1 MFRWY
6 ERRESHPDT
15 LMTSSLCQLLSR
27 LAQVIIQISL
37 IAITTRGRTG
47 SFALTVWTSVFLSCV
62 SHSAWYRLPQR
73 GGELQ
78 LHLIAALHVCFSLQ
92 HEADVKSRMLQS
104 SWCRDKQGVSRG
116 FMTKR
121 KKSFTEKSLFGPHI
135 HSSSRSR
142 DSYVTTDSGKST
154 ASTSLLKWKL

>member
-47 SFALTVWTSVFLSCV
+47 SFALTVWTSVFFYHVCLTVPGTVCHREEGSYSSTSSLLCTSV
-62 SHSAWYRLPQR
+62 SHYSTRLMSRAGCCNRHGAEINKESPEDLWQKER
-73 GGELQ
+73 SHLQ
-78 LHLIAALHVCFSLQ
+78 
-92 HEADVKSRMLQS
+92 
-104 SWCRDKQGVSRG
+104 
-116 FMTKR
+116 
-121 KKSFTEKSLFGPHI
+121 KSLCLVHTFIPP
-135 HSSSRSR
+135 
-142 DSYVTTDSGKST
+142 VEVET
-154 ASTSLLKWKL
+154 AM